1 MTTNTIKVI
10 VVDDSLFMRKMISDI
25 LNKHP
30 DIEVI
35 DTAANGILALRA
47 IERHQPDVITLDVE
61 MPEMNGIEALK
72 IIQQKYKTPTIMVSS
87 VTTKG
92 AQVTLQAL
100 DLGAVDFITKPSGSI
115 SLDIN
120 KIGDIITEKV
130 IFAAKSKTTFIK
142 PGVIKRFVP
151 KIAQIKSNK
160 IVVIGSS
167 TGGPKALK
175 EVIPLLPADLP
186 VPVLVVQHMPPVFTN
201 SLAKR
206 LDAISMLKV
215 KEASENDKLEVGT
228 IYFAPGD
235 YHMCLN
241 KAGTHISLNQD
252 PSVWG
257 VRPAVDITLASVIKH
272 YGKNVI
278 ATIMT
283 GMGHDG
289 SNGSKELKKQG
300 GYCIAQDEATCTVYG
315 MPKTVIESGCANKV
329 VSLYE
334 LSNAIV
340 EQVYS

>member
-1 MTTNTIKVI
+1 
-10 VVDDSLFMRKMISDI
+10 
-25 LNKHP
+25 
-30 DIEVI
+30 
-35 DTAANGILALRA
+35 
-47 IERHQPDVITLDVE
+47 
-61 MPEMNGIEALK
+61 
-72 IIQQKYKTPTIMVSS
+72 MVSS
-87 VTTKG
+87 VTTNG

-100 DLGAVDFITKPSGSI
+100 DIGAVDFITKPSGAI

-120 KIGDIITEKV
+120 KISDIITEKV
-130 IFAAKSKTTFIK
+130 IFAARSKTSFVK

-151 KIAQIKSNK
+151 KIAKIKSNK

-201 SLAKR
+201 SLANR

-235 YHMCLN
+235 YHIWLN
-241 KAGTHISLNQD
+241 KSGTHISLNQD

>member
-1 MTTNTIKVI
+1 MSSKIIKVI
-10 VVDDSLFMRKMISDI
+10 VVDDSLFMRQMISDI

-30 DIEVI
+30 QIEVI
-35 DTAANGILALRA
+35 DTAANGKLALRA
-47 IERHQPDVITLDVE
+47 IERHKPDVITLDVE

-72 IIQQKYKTPTIMVSS
+72 VIQQKYKTPTIMVSS

-92 AQVTLQAL
+92 AQITLQAL
-100 DLGAVDFITKPSGSI
+100 DIGAIDFITKPSGAI
-115 SLDIN
+115 SLDIHQ
-120 KIGDIITEKV
+120 IGDLITNKV
-130 IFAAKSKTTFIK
+130 LNAAKSKTSFAK
-142 PGVIKRFVP
+142 PGTIKRFVP
-151 KIAQIKSNK
+151 KISKITSNK

-228 IYFAPGD
+228 VLMAPGD

-241 KAGTHISLNQD
+241 KKGTHITLNQE

-257 VRPAVDITLASVIKH
+257 VRPAVDITLASVIQH
-272 YGKNVI
+272 YNKNVI
-278 ATIMT
+278 AAIMT

-289 SNGSKELKKQG
+289 SKGAKELKEKG